1 MGVIGYFLELHIQ
14 VLLWYSEHGTLQLS
28 KKSRIQT
35 IEYIERHCE
44 SKVSLAQEHITMSMV
59 RAQTWTARYRDEHA
73 NYAGTAPP
81 MLSIKIGD
89 N

>member
-1 MGVIGYFLELHIQ
+1 MGVIGYFLELYIQ

-35 IEYIERHCE
+35 IEYIKRHCE
-44 SKVSLAQEHITMSMV
+44 SKVSLAQEHNTMSMV
-59 RAQTWTARYRDEHA
+59 RAQTWTARYRDKHA

-81 MLSIKIGD
+81 MLSIIIGD
-89 N
+89 